1 MPNGLTYTRM
11 GWTLNK
17 RNVIYCRHEKK
28 KICTYKKTKVNI
40 NNWYKYKFVVV
51 ILCADVFSVGL
62 AFSLPHRR
70 QRVVICY
77 NRIWFVGWMRNI
89 EGRARLAGDDN
100 IWIHSTSPF
109 FTLSLSLCEAFFV
122 KSSYHFSLLVRIKHM
137 LNCTCTH
144 WLKIADGIAYIMS
157 AVKKETRNDETVIK
171 HLKHGLFYL
180 ETIIVYCYFN
190 HLTSPDF
197 ECLKCATAPSFH
209 LNCDCILFSA
219 EIWI

>member
-109 FTLSLSLCEAFFV
+109 FTLSLSLCEAFFCQEFIPFFFV
-122 KSSYHFSLLVRIKHM
+122 SQNKTYAKLHVHTLTEDCRRNRLYYER
-137 LNCTCTH
+137 C
-144 WLKIADGIAYIMS
+144 
-157 AVKKETRNDETVIK
+157 KKRDSKWWNR
-171 HLKHGLFYL
+171 Y
-180 ETIIVYCYFN
+180 
-190 HLTSPDF
+190 
-197 ECLKCATAPSFH
+197 
-209 LNCDCILFSA
+209 
-219 EIWI
+219 